1 MKKTV
6 FRFGLF
12 GAITICVLFLL
23 GWFAGKDLGY
33 SAQEIIGYA
42 SMIVSLGFVY
52 FGIKHFRDIENNGQV
67 SFKKALTIGVLISLI
82 TALAFGII
90 DIIYIEFLNPD
101 FTTDYYNHIVED
113 LKVTLP
119 KEELATR
126 LAEIEAEKE
135 TFSNPIFSFLL
146 MAMTVF
152 IIGFIISL
160 ISSLILQRNDVSL

>member
-6 FRFGLF
+6 LRFGLY
-12 GAITICVLFLL
+12 GAITICILFLL
-23 GWFAGKDLGY
+23 GWFVGKNLGY

-52 FGIKHFRDIENNGQV
+52 LGIKHFRDKENSGQV
-67 SFKKALTIGVLISLI
+67 SFKKALTIGVMISLI

-101 FTTDYYNHIVED
+101 FTADYYAHIVED

-119 KEELATR
+119 EEELGAR

-135 TFSNPIFSFLL
+135 MFSNPLLSFLL
-146 MAMTVF
+146 MALTVF

-160 ISSLILQRNDVSL
+160 ISSLVLQRKN